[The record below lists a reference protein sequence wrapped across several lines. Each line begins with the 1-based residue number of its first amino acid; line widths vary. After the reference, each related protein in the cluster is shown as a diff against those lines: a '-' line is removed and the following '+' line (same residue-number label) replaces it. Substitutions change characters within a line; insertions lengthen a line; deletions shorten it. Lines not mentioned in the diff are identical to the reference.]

1 MTEYESAVAMADFD
15 QRPKNML
22 GIRKNIR
29 KAPYTLMSLLRMTC
43 VEQNQSMKQ
52 REYSLQATDPK
63 DKIYGLLGIA
73 SDYDVLKRIAERDAQ
88 RVIPNYALSCAEIYT
103 NFTMTMMIM
112 GYPNIISLCQF
123 PKTISGLP
131 SWVPDWSTPLKL
143 QLQASMNIQEPALS
157 PLYFACGAGTSSAA
171 RMQFFWTDKKET
183 VCSTDGLIL
192 DKIAATRTTYS
203 EITEK
208 SKDAV
213 AWVREWIQVL
223 NNLSKQRLGAYEDD
237 DERMLAV
244 FRTTTADFCV
254 DEEGRWARVS
264 EKGLAAASMVH
275 WIGADEEEVKK
286 SGFLKMLEQNG
297 LPPRVD
303 HEAFGDVGG
312 FRYIG
317 DVGLRCRGR
326 RPFVTEKGY
335 LGLGPMAVNE
345 GDKVGIF
352 AGLQVPFLLRPYGSM
367 YQLVGEAYVDGVTDG
382 EAFEGEAVA
391 EQILL
396 Y

>member
-1 MTEYESAVAMADFD
+1 
-15 QRPKNML
+15 
-22 GIRKNIR
+22 
-29 KAPYTLMSLLRMTC
+29 
-43 VEQNQSMKQ
+43 
-52 REYSLQATDPK
+52 
-63 DKIYGLLGIA
+63 
-73 SDYDVLKRIAERDAQ
+73 
-88 RVIPNYALSCAEIYT
+88 
-103 NFTMTMMIM
+103 
-112 GYPNIISLCQF
+112 
-123 PKTISGLP
+123 
-131 SWVPDWSTPLKL
+131 
-143 QLQASMNIQEPALS
+143 
-157 PLYFACGAGTSSAA
+157 
-171 RMQFFWTDKKET
+171 
-183 VCSTDGLIL
+183 
-192 DKIAATRTTYS
+192 
-203 EITEK
+203 
-208 SKDAV
+208 
-213 AWVREWIQVL
+213 
-223 NNLSKQRLGAYEDD
+223 
-237 DERMLAV
+237 
-244 FRTTTADFCV
+244 
-254 DEEGRWARVS
+254 
-264 EKGLAAASMVH
+264 
-275 WIGADEEEVKK
+275 
-286 SGFLKMLEQNG
+286 MLEQNG